1 MKKSIIL
8 MVFVVMALCHPVHS
22 QEIRQVTFVSD
33 PWPPFTIGKEG
44 GQAEGGISIE
54 LCRAIFSRLDLKFT
68 SQLFP
73 WKRTLM
79 YLKTGE
85 ADLTFPIIRNKERS
99 PYLAFTDVVM
109 NDKSRVWFL
118 TERSGG
124 PIEWETVQDL
134 IPYTI
139 GIVSGYTHDEI
150 FVQAIKKGILK
161 TERCLSYEEGIKKLL
176 HSRMDILLGSESV
189 IYSLIKSHPEW
200 KGKIKFTP
208 KFSGQHAYRIG
219 ISKKS
224 PLVALISEI
233 NQLILEM
240 KTDGTIDQILNRD
253 QGVNSRSDLN

>member
-8 MVFVVMALCHPVHS
+8 MMFIVMILCHPVYS

-44 GQAEGGISIE
+44 GQAQGGISIE
-54 LCRAIFSRLDLKFT
+54 LCRAIFSRLDSKFI

-85 ADLTFPIIRNKERS
+85 ADLTFPLVRNKERS
-99 PYLAFTDVVM
+99 TYLAFTDVVM

-124 PIEWETVQDL
+124 PIEWKTVADL
-134 IPYTI
+134 KPYTI

-189 IYSLIKSHPEW
+189 IYSFIKAHPEW

-208 KFSGQHAYRIG
+208 NFSGQHAYRIG

-224 PLVALISEI
+224 HLVALLPKI
-233 NQLILEM
+233 NRLIREM
-240 KTDGTIDQILNRD
+240 KTDGTIDQILNQD
-253 QGVNSRSDLN
+253 QGLSPRSDSN

>member
-1 MKKSIIL
+1 
-8 MVFVVMALCHPVHS
+8 MVFFVTILCHPVYS

-44 GQAEGGISIE
+44 GHAQGGISIE
-54 LCRAIFSRLDLKFT
+54 LCRAIFSRLDLKLT
-68 SQLFP
+68 SKLLP
-73 WKRTLM
+73 WKRALM

-85 ADLTFPIIRNKERS
+85 ADLTFPLIRNKERS
-99 PYLAFTDVVM
+99 TYLAFTDVVM

-124 PIEWETVQDL
+124 PIEWETVEDL
-134 IPYTI
+134 KSYTI

-161 TERCLSYEEGIKKLL
+161 TERCLSYKEGIKKLL

-189 IYSLIKSHPEW
+189 IYSLVKAHPEW

-224 PLVALISEI
+224 PLVALFPEI
-233 NQLILEM
+233 NRLILEM
-240 KTDGTIDQILNRD
+240 KTDGTIDQILNQDRD
-253 QGVNSRSDLN
+253 LNPRSDLN